1 MRKGRRHRC
10 TGLCLEGWEVVSS
23 FLKAGY
29 FVLLIGFGVVGYC
42 ATNVAEGTVLGSEIQ
57 RSTIGSPMVGLD
69 KTGQKTLPDVIR
81 FYGVTVRLA
90 DEDKWREFFNR
101 SIRLVSEAT
110 NQFYIR
116 GEPVSGKDLAVRMRA
131 KLEFVKK
138 VYSDPFGG
146 EVATVLDVLT
156 TADGL
161 TREGVF
167 GKRSGYEVVE
177 GGKRYLVY
185 DWLKRRQG
193 VKLLPGEF
201 SLEDLKRVM
210 RGERGEEFLVL
221 EVGTNRFRALVKLY
235 DLLMKSEQLIE
246 LSEVK
251 IFSDGREVKK
261 EVVLDLLRQQIT
273 SADFRERY
281 LLKDLSGLGAGGEG
295 RATLQFKKVLMEA
308 FELPESKRAR
318 STLDMESYKRRAE
331 AAEAIRLNEWQRAEQ
346 VWRDLLATGSHRGDR
361 RFYTVFEEGHV
372 TDIVDWLLRKL
383 DVRVQDE
390 QLGELPEPVER
401 VLRMIDGGWKG
412 ERGAD
417 K

>member
-1 MRKGRRHRC
+1 MKKGRRHRS
-10 TGLCLEGWEVVSS
+10 TGLWLEGWKVVSS
-23 FLKAGY
+23 FLNAGY

-42 ATNVAEGTVLGSEIQ
+42 GTNVAVGAGLGSEIQ

-69 KTGQKTLPDVIR
+69 ETGQKTLPNVIR
-81 FYGVTVRLA
+81 FYGVSIRIA
-90 DEDKWREFFNR
+90 DEDKWREFFDR

-110 NQFYIR
+110 NQFYRR
-116 GEPVSGKDLAVRMRA
+116 GELVSGEDLAVRMRA

-161 TREGVF
+161 TRDGVF
-167 GKRSGYEVVE
+167 GKRLGYEVME
-177 GGKRYLVY
+177 EGKRYLVY

-193 VKLLPGEF
+193 VKSLPGEF
-201 SLEDLKRVM
+201 SLEDKKRVM
-210 RGERGEEFLVL
+210 TGEMEDEFLVV

-235 DLLMKSEQLIE
+235 ELLMKSEQLIE

-251 IFSDGREVKK
+251 IFGDGREVKK
-261 EVVLDLLRQQIT
+261 EAVIDLLRQQVT
-273 SADFRERY
+273 SVDFRERY
-281 LLKDLSGLGAGGEG
+281 LLKDLSGLGAGGED
-295 RATLQFKKVLMEA
+295 RAAREFKKVLMEA

-318 STLDMESYKRRAE
+318 SALDIEWHKRLTE

-346 VWRDLLATGSHRGDR
+346 IWRDLLATGPHRGDR
-361 RFYTVFEEGHV
+361 RFYTVFEEGHE
-372 TDIVDWLLRKL
+372 TNIVDWLLCKL
-383 DVRVQDE
+383 DVRVKDE

-401 VLRMIDGGWKG
+401 VLRMIDGDWKG
-412 ERGAD
+412 ERGAG